1 MQVPSGEFAKISSWW
16 SSPKVCPISWHIT
29 RFFHSGVLY
38 FAVLKYVS
46 FNLTVPWVIWSP
58 LAHIEAIPSQPFF
71 PYLLLHTST
80 RPLVA
85 RQFLWLLRPFTMV
98 VSSTEETLQSTE
110 AIARLASHAAETLSP
125 SFKLNGFAVR
135 AQ

>member
-29 RFFHSGVLY
+29 RFFHAGVLY

-46 FNLTVPWVIWSP
+46 FNLTVPFVIWSP
-58 LAHIEAIPSQPFF
+58 LTQIDAMPSQPFL
-71 PYLLLHTST
+71 PYFLLHTST
-80 RPLVA
+80 RPFTGL
-85 RQFLWLLRPFTMV
+85 QFFRFVPGTTI
-98 VSSTEETLQSTE
+98 VSKIEDMLQSFE
-110 AIARLASHAAETLSP
+110 AVPRCASQATPTLSP
-125 SFKLNGFAVR
+125 SFNVNGFAVR